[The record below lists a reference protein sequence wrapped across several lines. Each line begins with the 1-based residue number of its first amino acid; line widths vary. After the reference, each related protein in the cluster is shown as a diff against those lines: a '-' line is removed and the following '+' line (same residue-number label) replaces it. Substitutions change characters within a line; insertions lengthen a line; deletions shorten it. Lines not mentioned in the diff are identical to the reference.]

1 MSSASS
7 WEYRYKFL
15 ILVLSQPAF
24 AFLGFWACGLGGDW
38 YAPKFDASTGLIA
51 VLIGLAGCLLRLQG
65 ASTLSTHIMASTS
78 PDTHGLVTNG
88 IFGAVRN
95 PLYLGTI
102 LLFGAYGLFFDWK
115 IAAVFVVFHWV
126 RYDRVVRFEESLL
139 KADWGQP
146 FDDYCCEVPRWIP
159 RLGRLRLDRSLLSLE
174 SLLSNALF
182 VGLWL
187 GLVASALAGSLVP
200 LVPIEIAGGALMAAH
215 FAREGRA
222 LGESRR
228 KSQWPLE
235 TLATDAELATRK
247 AA

>member
-15 ILVLSQPAF
+15 ILVLSQPAL
-24 AFLGFWACGLGGDW
+24 AFLGSWACGLGGDW
-38 YAPKFDASTGLIA
+38 YAPEFEASTGLVA
-51 VLIGLAGCLLRLQG
+51 VAIGLVGCLLRLQG
-65 ASTLSTHIMASTS
+65 ASTLSTHVMASTS
-78 PDTHGLVTNG
+78 PDTHGLVTKG

-146 FDDYCCEVPRWIP
+146 FEDYCLAVPRWLP
-159 RLGRLRLDRSLLSLE
+159 RLGRLRLDSSLLSLD
-174 SLLSNALF
+174 SLLSNSLF

-187 GLVASALAGSLVP
+187 GLVASVLTGSLLALLPFEV
-200 LVPIEIAGGALMAAH
+200 AGGVIMAAH
-215 FAREGRA
+215 FARA
-222 LGESRR
+222 SRTQGSSR
-228 KSQWPLE
+228 WRVRLQLE
-235 TLATDAELATRK
+235 PRSVEAELATRK
-247 AA
+247 VA